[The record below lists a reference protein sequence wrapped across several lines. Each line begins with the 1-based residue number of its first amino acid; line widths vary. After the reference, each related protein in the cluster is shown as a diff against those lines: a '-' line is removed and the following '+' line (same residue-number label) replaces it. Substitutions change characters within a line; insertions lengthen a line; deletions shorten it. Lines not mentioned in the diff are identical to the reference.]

1 MRLPLPAFL
10 RLAGAF
16 LLILILIIDLIPA
29 LLLPVA
35 LSSTPPSAVSSA
47 RSFADLSLSVA
58 LALPLALPLS
68 AALPLSIALPLSVA
82 LPLPPPLPLP
92 VSLRLLK
99 SILLLSDLPS
109 VSSSILLIAG

>member
-1 MRLPLPAFL
+1 MLAFL
-10 RLAGAF
+10 CLAGAF

-35 LSSTPPSAVSSA
+35 LGFTPLSAVSSA

-58 LALPLALPLS
+58 LALLLALFLS
-68 AALPLSIALPLSVA
+68 AALFLFTA

-109 VSSSILLIAG
+109 ILSFILLIIG

>member
-1 MRLPLPAFL
+1 MPLLAFL

-16 LLILILIIDLIPA
+16 LLILVLIIDLIPA

-35 LSSTPPSAVSSA
+35 LSSTPLSAVSSA

-58 LALPLALPLS
+58 LTLALALPLS
-68 AALPLSIALPLSVA
+68 AALPLSTA
-82 LPLPPPLPLP
+82 LPLPPPLPLL
-92 VSLRLLK
+92 VSLRLLR

-109 VSSSILLIAG
+109 VLSFILLIIS